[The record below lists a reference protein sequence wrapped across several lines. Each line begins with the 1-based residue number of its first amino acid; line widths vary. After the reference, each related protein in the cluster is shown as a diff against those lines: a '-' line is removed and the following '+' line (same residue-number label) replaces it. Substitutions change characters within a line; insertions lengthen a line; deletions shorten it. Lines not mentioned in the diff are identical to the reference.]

1 MILKDAIA
9 LTGGV
14 YQGSDLSRLE
24 QEVGGFHF
32 DSREIRAGHVFF
44 ALSQPDFSN
53 NCFNGDFGDGHLFV
67 PAAFSNGAIAAVVRP
82 DRYEEHRGIL
92 EQFKDRLIFS
102 DDCIAAMQRTAKG
115 IYERWNRPVV
125 GITGSAGKTT
135 AKELIALVLSESGR
149 KVLRSEKNYNNGIGL
164 PLTVFKLV
172 ADDSYDVAVLEMGM
186 STPNNEIQRLC
197 RITPPD
203 FAVELCVMPVHIE
216 HLGTIENIAKAKGEL
231 VEGMK
236 PGGVA
241 VLNSDDFRVLAMTG
255 LHDGDNLFF
264 GLGEKAQITA
274 RDIDFERFG
283 RTRFRLIT
291 PSGEALV
298 EFPLNGRHN
307 IMNALAA
314 ASVGH
319 AFGMGV
325 DQIADALSKA
335 TPPAMRG
342 EVVYFKNGI
351 TLIND
356 SYNSNPAALISMVET
371 LCEGGAASA
380 RRIVVAG
387 EMRELGPD
395 SARVHRETG
404 EAIARHPIDML
415 FAVEGDAREL
425 MIGAKESGVAGCEFL
440 DDSALAADRVAE
452 FIRPGDIILV
462 KGSRGVRTE
471 KVVEK
476 ILELYETE

>member
-1 MILKDAIA
+1 MNLQDAVV

-14 YQGSDLSRLE
+14 YQGSDSASLE
-24 QEVGGFHF
+24 KEVKGFHF
-32 DSREIRAGHVFF
+32 DSREVGEGFVFF

-53 NCFNGDFGDGHLFV
+53 NCFNGDFADGHVFV
-67 PAAFSNGAIAAVVRP
+67 PAAFAKGAIAAVVRP
-82 DRYEEHRGIL
+82 DRYEEHREIL
-92 EQFKDRLIFS
+92 EPFHDRLIFS
-102 DDCIAAMQRTAKG
+102 DDCIVAMQRTAKG
-115 IYERWNRPVV
+115 IYEKWNRPVV

-216 HLGTIENIAKAKGEL
+216 HLGTIENIAKAKAEL

-236 PGGVA
+236 TGGTA
-241 VLNSDDFRVLAMTG
+241 VLNSDDFRVLEMRN
-255 LHDGDNLFF
+255 LHKGSNVLF
-264 GLGEKAQITA
+264 GLGDDAEVTA
-274 RDIDFERFG
+274 REIDFERFG

-291 PSGEALV
+291 PTGEAVV
-298 EFPLNGRHN
+298 EFPLNGRHS

-319 AFGMGV
+319 AFGMNAES
-325 DQIADALSKA
+325 IAGALSKA
-335 TPPAMRG
+335 TPPTMRG
-342 EVVYFKNGI
+342 EVVHFKNGI

-371 LCEGGAASA
+371 LCEGGASSA

-395 SARVHRETG
+395 SERIHRETG
-404 EAIARHPIDML
+404 VAMAKHPIDML
-415 FAVEGDAREL
+415 FAIEGHAREL
-425 MIGAKESGVAGCEFL
+425 MTGAKEAGIANSEFFEN
-440 DDSALAADRVAE
+440 SSVAADRISD
-452 FIRPGDIILV
+452 FLRPGDIILV

-471 KVVEK
+471 KIVES
-476 ILELYETE
+476 ILERYETE